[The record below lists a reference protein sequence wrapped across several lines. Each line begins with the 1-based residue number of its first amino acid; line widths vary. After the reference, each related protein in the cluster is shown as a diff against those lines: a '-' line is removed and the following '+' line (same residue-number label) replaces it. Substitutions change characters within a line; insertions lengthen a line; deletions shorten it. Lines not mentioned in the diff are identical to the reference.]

1 MQETNQTN
9 TPSKVPPN
17 TRSRMEGIY
26 KPPEAPPM
34 RDGADVAMTLKSR
47 VGNDL
52 LAHRPPVSMAVTV
65 RQPANTTSVLIKPKQ
80 PTTAPDNTKHW
91 ARKEID
97 MKLQYVKTMT
107 KKQSSTTQSTPAT
120 TIAPP
125 GVVNV
130 GKGTIQKRINPGLYD
145 AWLKQRGP
153 GDLLDVE
160 PSKFESVKGHLSRYA
175 KAHGLNWRITGQVK
189 GENGLCRIGIEAR
202 E

>member
-1 MQETNQTN
+1 MSEINQ
-9 TPSKVPPN
+9 PSKALPD

-80 PTTAPDNTKHW
+80 PTTAPDNSKHW
-91 ARKEID
+91 TRKQIEL
-97 MKLQYVKTMT
+97 KPQEVKTMT
-107 KKQSSTTQSTPAT
+107 KKQASQATQATVPAT
-120 TIAPP
+120 TTAPP

-145 AWLKQRGP
+145 AWLQQRGP
-153 GDLLDVE
+153 GDVLDVAPE
-160 PSKFESVKGHLSRYA
+160 KFESVKGHLARYA

-189 GENGLCRIGIEAR
+189 GANGMSRIGIEAR

>member
-65 RQPANTTSVLIKPKQ
+65 RQPANTTSALIKPKQ
-80 PTTAPDNTKHW
+80 PTTAPDNSKHW
-91 ARKEID
+91 TRKQID
-97 MKLQYVKTMT
+97 MKQPEVKPMT
-107 KKQSSTTQSTPAT
+107 KKQTTQATAPAT
-120 TIAPP
+120 TTAPP
-125 GVVNV
+125 GVVSV
-130 GKGTIQKRINPGLYD
+130 GKGTIQKRINPGLYA

-153 GDLLDVE
+153 GDVLDVE
-160 PSKFESVKGHLSRYA
+160 PSKFDSVKGHLSRYA